1 VRGQDRRN
9 KTLALTPGWEGRDG
23 PRPSVS
29 ADRLH
34 RVSPELRQ
42 LVEEQDPRGV
52 GVFGH
57 VARVPNDVR
66 AHFRVRAASRT
77 PRHSSV
83 PNHSRSR
90 IPPRGFLSLM
100 GDPIR
105 LVGGSEPSVAE
116 FAELGTSFEGF
127 VVENQ
132 TRLFG
137 SLCLMTGSRHEA
149 EEIAQEAFV
158 RVLERWQ
165 QVRAL
170 DDPTGYLFVTALNV
184 FRKRFRRARVA
195 LRRSIGVAPN
205 QDAFGAVEDREGRP
219 GRAGKASAGTA
230 IGARCDGAARLLLR
244 GSRTD
249 ARRSVFDDPS
259 ASYEGTH
266 RPSRPDR

>member
-1 VRGQDRRN
+1 
-9 KTLALTPGWEGRDG
+9 
-23 PRPSVS
+23 
-29 ADRLH
+29 
-34 RVSPELRQ
+34 
-42 LVEEQDPRGV
+42 
-52 GVFGH
+52 
-57 VARVPNDVR
+57 
-66 AHFRVRAASRT
+66 
-77 PRHSSV
+77 
-83 PNHSRSR
+83 
-90 IPPRGFLSLM
+90 M

-116 FAELGTSFEGF
+116 FAELATSFEGF

-170 DDPTGYLFVTALNV
+170 DDPTSYLFVTALNV

-205 QDAFGAVEDREGRP
+205 QDAFGAVEDREVVLAGLAKLPLEQRSALVVTALLGYSSEEAGRML
-219 GRAGKASAGTA
+219 GVRSSTIRARATRARTA
-230 IGARCDGAARLLLR
+230 LRDLIGDG
-244 GSRTD
+244 
-249 ARRSVFDDPS
+249 
-259 ASYEGTH
+259 
-266 RPSRPDR
+266 